1 MIHADTFNAFVDRT
15 FSFLATDYKMT
26 QDGVKI
32 SGNAF
37 YDVRYQD
44 SAKVISISLETIEDI
59 FQVILFR
66 LENGKLPDYDDKSRT
81 IHLNQM
87 TTDILPTVDKPE
99 FAANNRFFQDIKP
112 ADKTEE
118 LILKSAKELRL
129 CLRYYNTT
137 LEMPTTHR

>member
-1 MIHADTFNAFVDRT
+1 MIQADRFIEVVDRT
-15 FSFLATDYKMT
+15 FSFLVTDYKMA
-26 QDGVKI
+26 QDGAKI
-32 SGNAF
+32 SGNVF
-37 YDVRYQD
+37 YDICYRDTV
-44 SAKVISISLETIEDI
+44 KVISISLETIEDI

-66 LENGKLPDYDDKSRT
+66 LDDGKLPDYDDKSRT
-81 IHLNQM
+81 IHLNRM

-99 FAANNRFFQDIKP
+99 FAANNRFFQDIQP